1 MRIRPNSH
9 ITLRQLVLILSIG
22 SVLTMLVAGLAGTY
36 RIQRDQLMED
46 TLAANQAFAEK
57 LAASASDLLEHAQ
70 QDLAYSAARMVQ
82 SGMDPAVLQ
91 SEADRLHR
99 QGPEFNAVSI
109 TSSRGTI
116 LTASP
121 RSLNITGRQVN
132 DTAGRAT
139 LRRQVPTISSPFVT
153 MLGNL
158 AILLSQPLRT
168 DDGQYLGYLAGTV
181 YLKSDGGLPRLIG
194 QHYFRNDTY
203 VYVVD
208 DARRLL
214 YHPQPERVGTVVGV
228 NPVVDAV
235 LEGRSGARR
244 VTNSQGVDM
253 LAGFAYMP
261 GTQWGI
267 VVQRPTEVTLDRLD
281 KLMRRALLLSIAP
294 VGLLLLLLWFL
305 ATWIARP
312 LKELSRIVRDGYGD
326 GVTRRI
332 QSVRCWYFEAQR
344 LQQALLSGADTV
356 GTQLGQLQQ
365 EAYQDPLTG
374 LGNRR
379 GVGLALQTCQTLGQP
394 FSVVA
399 LDIDF
404 FKRVN
409 DTHGHDVGDQVIR
422 HVGDHMRNL
431 AREGDTLF
439 RMGGEEFLALLPG
452 TPLDAAASMGER
464 LRSGIEQAEILPG
477 ETVTVSVGVAA
488 WAPGSPAD
496 GAAVLKAADQAL
508 YQAKQTGRN
517 RVVRSDAG
525 TGQAHLAE
533 TSPPAAQT

>member
-1 MRIRPNSH
+1 
-9 ITLRQLVLILSIG
+9 
-22 SVLTMLVAGLAGTY
+22 VLTMLVAGLVGTY

-57 LAASASDLLEHAQ
+57 LAASASDLLKHAQ
-70 QDLAYSAARMVQ
+70 QDMSYSAARIVQ

-91 SEADRLHR
+91 SEADRLHL
-99 QGPEFNAVSI
+99 QGPGFNAVTI
-109 TSSRGTI
+109 TGSQGVI
-116 LTASP
+116 LINSPKSLNVTGRRVDRSAP
-121 RSLNITGRQVN
+121 RSS
-132 DTAGRAT
+132 
-139 LRRQVPTISSPFVT
+139 LRHQVPTISNPFVT
-153 MLGNL
+153 ILGNL
-158 AILLSQPLRT
+158 AILMTQPLYT
-168 DDGQYLGYLAGTV
+168 TSGQYLGYLAGTV
-181 YLKSDGGLPRLIG
+181 YLKADGGLSRLIG

-208 DARRLL
+208 EARRLL
-214 YHPQPERVGTVVGV
+214 YHPQPERVGTVVGL
-228 NPVVDAV
+228 NPVIDAV

-244 VTNSQGVDM
+244 VTNTQGVDM
-253 LAGFAYMP
+253 LAGFAYVP
-261 GTQWGI
+261 DAKWGI
-267 VVQRPTEVTLDRLD
+267 VVQRPTDVTLDRLD
-281 KLMRRALLLSIAP
+281 KLMHRALLLSIAP

-305 ATWIARP
+305 ASWIARP
-312 LKELSRIVRDGYGD
+312 LKELSQIVRDGYGD
-326 GVTRRI
+326 GMARRI

-356 GTQLGQLQQ
+356 GTQLGQLQE

-379 GVGLALQTCQTLGQP
+379 GLGLALQTCQALGQP
-394 FSVVA
+394 FSVVT

-409 DTHGHDVGDQVIR
+409 DTYGHDVGDQVIR
-422 HVGDHMRNL
+422 HVGDHMRGL

-464 LRSGIEQAEILPG
+464 LRSGIEQAVILPG

-488 WAPGSPAD
+488 WTPASAAD

-517 RVVRSDAG
+517 RVVRSDAV
-525 TGQAHLAE
+525 TEQAPGSE
-533 TSPPAAQT
+533 KNQPAAPT